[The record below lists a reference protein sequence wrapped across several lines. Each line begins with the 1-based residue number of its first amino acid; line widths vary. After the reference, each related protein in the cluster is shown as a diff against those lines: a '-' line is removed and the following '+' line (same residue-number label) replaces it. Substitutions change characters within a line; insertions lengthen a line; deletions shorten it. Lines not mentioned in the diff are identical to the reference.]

1 MSESER
7 RFRVS
12 FQGTIRIEFLEAI
25 KVKFWGTRGS
35 IPAPGLGTLKYGGNT
50 ACVEVRCG
58 EELIIIDA
66 GSGIVSLGAELS
78 QRMPVKASILFS
90 HLHWD
95 HIQGIPFFR
104 PAYIPGNNFK
114 LYGSKDWDTKLEYAL
129 GRQMQS
135 PSFPGTLEEF
145 GAEMKY
151 FDVLEDGAVFKL
163 GNRDQITVRS
173 VELNHPNVSFA
184 LKIEYSGKSL
194 VYASDTNNVS
204 KPDERLVELARG
216 TDLLIHDAQYTH
228 EEYYG
233 LKDGISRERFGHST
247 PEAAAQVA
255 LAANV
260 KKLLLFHHDYLHD
273 DATIE
278 RMVQVAAAIFPNT
291 AAASEGMVIEL

>member
-1 MSESER
+1 MAESER

-12 FQGTIRIEFLEAI
+12 FQGTISIEPLDTI

-66 GSGIVSLGAELS
+66 GSGIVGLGTELS
-78 QRMPVKASILFS
+78 KGAPVKASILFS

-95 HIQGIPFFR
+95 HIQGIPFFG
-104 PAYIPGNNFK
+104 PAYMSGNEFK

-129 GRQMQS
+129 RLQMQS
-135 PSFPGTLEEF
+135 PSSPASLAGLRAKME
-145 GAEMKY
+145 Y
-151 FDVLEDGAVFKL
+151 IDVIEDGAAFKV
-163 GNRDQITVRS
+163 GSKDQITVRS
-173 VELNHPNVSFA
+173 VELNHPNTSFA
-184 LKIEYSGKSL
+184 LKIEYSGKNL
-194 VYASDTNNVS
+194 VYASDTNNVP
-204 KPDERLVELARG
+204 KPDEKLVGLARG
-216 TDLLIHDAQYTH
+216 TDLLIHDAQYTN

-233 LKDGISRERFGHST
+233 LKDGISREIYGHST
-247 PEAAAQVA
+247 PEAAAKVA
-255 LAANV
+255 AAANV
-260 KKLLLFHHDYLHD
+260 KKLFLFHHDFLHD

-278 RMVQVAAAIFPNT
+278 RMVQVASAIFPNT